1 MYLILPVACTL
12 FQSSKMIKFGHRP
25 YSSYEKNMYLIT
37 MYSITLYLITAP
49 QCDQRV
55 RQISRI
61 FLSLRYLL
69 PIIYD
74 YRLPFNF
81 KMTRGRNLT

>member
-49 QCDQRV
+49 QFIQFTLR
-55 RQISRI
+55 
-61 FLSLRYLL
+61 FLLALR
-69 PIIYD
+69 
-74 YRLPFNF
+74 
-81 KMTRGRNLT
+81 

>member
-49 QCDQRV
+49 R
-55 RQISRI
+55 REKSQIAKDRFPPGKSQHLFLPRYFDEKNLNFSR
-61 FLSLRYLL
+61 
-69 PIIYD
+69 
-74 YRLPFNF
+74 
-81 KMTRGRNLT
+81 

>member
-49 QCDQRV
+49 RLKTLY
-55 RQISRI
+55 
-61 FLSLRYLL
+61 LS
-69 PIIYD
+69 
-74 YRLPFNF
+74 
-81 KMTRGRNLT
+81 NLEK